1 MWRDVLGE
9 RGFVPLD
16 LRGLKKYHPGSLRD
30 DVFNS
35 GGPLTTV
42 ASELPPSRTQTQSAE
57 SGLLLF
63 FSVFCGVLRFA
74 AVRFRT
80 AFAGTWRVPHLGHD
94 GEGFFMS

>member
-1 MWRDVLGE
+1 MWRAVLGE

-35 GGPLTTV
+35 GGPLTTI
-42 ASELPPSRTQTQSAE
+42 ASVLPPSRTQTQSLE
-57 SGLLLF
+57 PGLLLYV
-63 FSVFCGVLRFA
+63 SVFCGVLRFPV
-74 AVRFRT
+74 VRFRT
-80 AFAGTWRVPHLGHD
+80 AFAGTWRVPHLGQE

>member
-1 MWRDVLGE
+1 MGD
-9 RGFVPLD
+9 RGLFPPD

-35 GGPLTTV
+35 GGPLTTL
-42 ASELPPSRTQTQSAE
+42 ASVLPPSRTQTQSLG
-57 SGLLLF
+57 SGLLLYV
-63 FSVFCGVLRFA
+63 SVFCGVLRFP

>member
-1 MWRDVLGE
+1 MWRAVLGE

-42 ASELPPSRTQTQSAE
+42 ASVLPPSRTQTQSLG
-57 SGLLLF
+57 SGLLLL
-63 FSVFCGVLRFA
+63 FSVLFGVLRFPV
-74 AVRFRT
+74 VRFR
-80 AFAGTWRVPHLGHD
+80 AVLSGTWKVPHLGHD
-94 GEGFFMS
+94 GEGLFMS

>member
-1 MWRDVLGE
+1 MWRAVLGE

-35 GGPLTTV
+35 GGPLTTI
-42 ASELPPSRTQTQSAE
+42 ASVLPPSRTQTQSLG
-57 SGLLLF
+57 SGLLLYV
-63 FSVFCGVLRFA
+63 SVLCGVLRFP
-74 AVRFRT
+74 AVRFRA
-80 AFAGTWRVPHLGHD
+80 AFAGTWRVPHLGQE

>member
-1 MWRDVLGE
+1 MWRAVLGD

-42 ASELPPSRTQTQSAE
+42 ASVLPPSRTQIQSLE
-57 SGLLLF
+57 SGLLLYV
-63 FSVFCGVLRFA
+63 SVLCGVLRFP
-74 AVRFRT
+74 AVRFR
-80 AFAGTWRVPHLGHD
+80 AALSGTWKVPHLGHD